1 MFGKASVTSQRSGEK
16 PEIGAVEWTKAS
28 ASLCRNKAL
37 VETLD
42 LLQFHLF
49 DSKLL
54 MLTLLLSSFKKGRAT
69 HPVQTFCVFS
79 VSYCQLVFCHM

>member
-1 MFGKASVTSQRSGEK
+1 MDTIMCLFGKGLCDGEVRKSVGK
-16 PEIGAVEWTKAS
+16 PERGAVEWTKAS

-49 DSKLL
+49 D
-54 MLTLLLSSFKKGRAT
+54 
-69 HPVQTFCVFS
+69 
-79 VSYCQLVFCHM
+79 

>member
-1 MFGKASVTSQRSGEK
+1 MGEACEDGHCTEGLYHVCLVKASVTSRRSGEK
-16 PEIGAVEWTKAS
+16 PEVGAVEWTKAS

-54 MLTLLLSSFKKGRAT
+54 MLTLLLS
-69 HPVQTFCVFS
+69 
-79 VSYCQLVFCHM
+79 